1 MASPPSS
8 CSNPGGPAGVHPP
21 ERSPGTALPA
31 LSLATVRAV
40 SEPLHRFSA
49 RALRDAV
56 TARELSATE
65 VVFAHL
71 ERIEQVNPRIN
82 AIVTLVP
89 ERALADA
96 AALDAAAADGRPAGL
111 LQGLP
116 VAVKDL
122 IDTAGIRTTYGS
134 PIYARHVPA
143 EDDLI
148 VQRLRAAGAIVIGK
162 TNTPEFGAG
171 SHTFNDV
178 FGATRN
184 PYDLTRSAG
193 GSSGGAAAALGAGMI
208 PIADGSDLG
217 GSLRNPASFCNVVGL
232 RPAPG
237 RVAAPGPGDG
247 WSPMSQLGPMARTV
261 GDVALLLAAIAG
273 PDSRDPLAL
282 DAPFPAS
289 VDIPASLAGMRIAWS
304 ETVDGL
310 PVEPAVTA
318 ALRPA
323 RAALADLGAELTDTE
338 PDLRGADEVFETYRS
353 LAFGHGH
360 AEEARVHRELI
371 KEEVMADVRRGEAL
385 SVQDVMRAADL
396 RTELFRR
403 TSALLERYDLLA
415 LPTVQVVP
423 FDVELRWPATVAG
436 ETMERYYTWMR
447 SCSRITSTTLPA
459 VSLPAG
465 FTPEGLP
472 VGLQLV
478 GRHRGEARLLSL
490 AAVLEARLDAGSREP
505 AL

>member
-1 MASPPSS
+1 MA
-8 CSNPGGPAGVHPP
+8 
-21 ERSPGTALPA
+21 E
-31 LSLATVRAV
+31 
-40 SEPLHRFSA
+40 LHRLTA

-56 TARELSATE
+56 AARELSAVE
-65 VVFAHL
+65 VVSAHL
-71 ERIEQVNPRIN
+71 ERIEQVNARVN
-82 AIVTLVP
+82 AIVTLES

-96 AALDAAAADGRPAGL
+96 AALDAAAANGRPPGMLAGL
-111 LQGLP
+111 P
-116 VAVKDL
+116 IAVKDL
-122 IDTAGIRTTYGS
+122 VDTAGIRTTYGS
-134 PIYARHVPA
+134 PIYADHVPA
-143 EDDLI
+143 EDELI

-171 SHTFNDV
+171 SHTFNEV

-184 PYDLTRSAG
+184 PHDLSRSAG
-193 GSSGGAAAALGAGMI
+193 GSSGGGAAALAAGMV

-232 RPAPG
+232 RPSPG
-237 RVAAPGPGDG
+237 RVPSPESGDG

-261 GDVALLLAAIAG
+261 GDLALALAAIAG
-273 PDSRDPLAL
+273 PDARAPLAL
-282 DAPFPAS
+282 DEAFPAS
-289 VDIPASLAGMRIAWS
+289 LDTPASLAGVRVAWS

-310 PVEPAVTA
+310 PVEPAVTE
-318 ALRPA
+318 ALRAA
-323 RAALADLGAELTDTE
+323 RAALVDLGAQVTDSE

-353 LAFGHGH
+353 LAFGHAH
-360 AEEARVHRELI
+360 AEEALTHRELV
-371 KEEVMADVRRGEAL
+371 KDEVLADVARGAAL
-385 SVQDVMRAADL
+385 SVQDVLRAADL

-403 TSALLERYDLLA
+403 TSALLRDFDLLA

-423 FDVELRWPATVAG
+423 FDVELRWPESVAG
-436 ETMERYYTWMR
+436 VSMERYYTWMR

-459 VSLPAG
+459 LSLPAG

-478 GRHRGEARLLSL
+478 GRHRGEARLLAL
-490 AAVLEARLDAGSREP
+490 AAALEARLDAGAREP

>member
-1 MASPPSS
+1 MA
-8 CSNPGGPAGVHPP
+8 
-21 ERSPGTALPA
+21 E
-31 LSLATVRAV
+31 
-40 SEPLHRFSA
+40 LHRLTA

-56 TARELSATE
+56 AARELSAVE
-65 VVFAHL
+65 VVSAHL
-71 ERIEQVNPRIN
+71 ERIEQVNARVN
-82 AIVTLVP
+82 AIVTLES

-96 AALDAAAADGRPAGL
+96 AALDAAAANGRPPGMLAGL
-111 LQGLP
+111 P
-116 VAVKDL
+116 IAVKDL
-122 IDTAGIRTTYGS
+122 VDTAGIRTTYGS
-134 PIYARHVPA
+134 PIYADHVPA
-143 EDDLI
+143 EDELI

-171 SHTFNDV
+171 SHTFNEV

-184 PYDLTRSAG
+184 PHDLSRSAG
-193 GSSGGAAAALGAGMI
+193 GSSGGGAAALAAGMV

-232 RPAPG
+232 RPSPG
-237 RVAAPGPGDG
+237 RVPSPESGDG

-261 GDVALLLAAIAG
+261 GDLALALAAIAG
-273 PDSRDPLAL
+273 PDARAPLAL
-282 DAPFPAS
+282 DEAFPAS
-289 VDIPASLAGMRIAWS
+289 LDTPASLAGVRVAWS

-310 PVEPAVTA
+310 PVEPAVTE
-318 ALRPA
+318 ALRAA
-323 RAALADLGAELTDTE
+323 RAALVDLGAQVTDSE

-353 LAFGHGH
+353 LAFGHAH
-360 AEEARVHRELI
+360 AEEALTHRELV
-371 KEEVMADVRRGEAL
+371 KDEVLADVARGAAL
-385 SVQDVMRAADL
+385 SVQDVLRAADL

-403 TSALLERYDLLA
+403 TSALLRNFDLLA

-423 FDVELRWPATVAG
+423 FDVELRWPESVAG
-436 ETMERYYTWMR
+436 VSMERYYTWMR

-459 VSLPAG
+459 LSLPAG

-478 GRHRGEARLLSL
+478 GRHRGEARLLAL
-490 AAVLEARLDAGSREP
+490 AAALEARLDAGAREP

>member
-1 MASPPSS
+1 
-8 CSNPGGPAGVHPP
+8 
-21 ERSPGTALPA
+21 
-31 LSLATVRAV
+31 V
-40 SEPLHRFSA
+40 SEPLHRLSA

-56 TARELSATE
+56 AARELSATE
-65 VVFAHL
+65 VVSAHL
-71 ERIEQVNPRIN
+71 ERIEEVNPRVN

-96 AALDAAAADGRPAGL
+96 AALDATAADGHPAGL

-122 IDTAGIRTTYGS
+122 VDTAGIRTTYGS
-134 PIYARHVPA
+134 PIYAHHVPA
-143 EDDLI
+143 GDELI
-148 VQRLRAAGAIVIGK
+148 VQRLRGAGAIVIGK

-171 SHTFNDV
+171 SHTFNEV

-184 PYDLTRSAG
+184 PYHLGRSAG
-193 GSSGGAAAALGAGMI
+193 GSSGGAAAALAAGMV

-237 RVAAPGPGDG
+237 RVPSPGSGDG
-247 WSPMSQLGPMARTV
+247 WSPMSQLGPMARTI
-261 GDVALLLAAIAG
+261 DDLALLLAAIAG
-273 PDSRDPLAL
+273 PDPRAPLAL
-282 DAPFPAS
+282 DEVLPAA
-289 VDIPASLAGMRIAWS
+289 VDTPASLAGMRVAWS

-310 PVEPAVTA
+310 PVERAVTA
-318 ALRPA
+318 ALRDA
-323 RAALADLGAELTDTE
+323 RAALVDLGAEVTDLE
-338 PDLRGADEVFETYRS
+338 PDLAGADEVFETYRS
-353 LAFGHGH
+353 LAFAHGH
-360 AEEARVHRELI
+360 ADEARAHRGLV
-371 KEEVMADVRRGEAL
+371 KDEVLADVRRGVAL
-385 SVQDVMRAADL
+385 SVDDVMRAADL

-403 TSALLERYDLLA
+403 TSALLERFDLLA

-423 FDVELRWPATVAG
+423 FDVDLRWPATVAG
-436 ETMERYYTWMR
+436 QAMERYYTWMR

-459 VSLPAG
+459 LSLPAG

-490 AAVLEARLDAGSREP
+490 AAALESRLDAGAREP

>member
-1 MASPPSS
+1 M
-8 CSNPGGPAGVHPP
+8 
-21 ERSPGTALPA
+21 
-31 LSLATVRAV
+31 
-40 SEPLHRFSA
+40 SEHLHRLSA

-56 TARELSATE
+56 AARELSATE
-65 VVFAHL
+65 VVSAHL
-71 ERIEQVNPRIN
+71 ERIDEVNPRVN

-96 AALDAAAADGRPAGL
+96 AALDAADGRPAGL

-122 IDTAGIRTTYGS
+122 VDTAGIRTTYGS
-134 PIYARHVPA
+134 PIYADHVPA

-162 TNTPEFGAG
+162 SNTPEFGAG
-171 SHTFNDV
+171 SHTFNEV

-184 PYDLTRSAG
+184 PYDLSRSAG
-193 GSSGGAAAALGAGMI
+193 GSSGGAAAALAAGMV

-217 GSLRNPASFCNVVGL
+217 GSLRNPASFCNVAGL

-237 RVAAPGPGDG
+237 RVPAPESGDG

-261 GDVALLLAAIAG
+261 GDLALLLAAIAG
-273 PDSRDPLAL
+273 PDPRAPLAL
-282 DAPFPAS
+282 DEAFPAV
-289 VDIPASLAGMRIAWS
+289 VDTPGSLAGVRVAWS

-318 ALRPA
+318 ALRGA
-323 RAALADLGAELTDTE
+323 RAALVDLGAEVTDSE
-338 PDLRGADEVFETYRS
+338 PDLADADEVFETYRS

-360 AEEARVHRELI
+360 AAEARTHPGLV
-371 KEEVMADVRRGEAL
+371 KDEVLADVRRGEAL
-385 SVQDVMRAADL
+385 SVDDVMRAADL

-403 TSALLERYDLLA
+403 TSALLERFDLLA

-423 FDVELRWPATVAG
+423 FDLDLRWPATVVG
-436 ETMERYYTWMR
+436 EEMERYYTWMR

-459 VSLPAG
+459 LSLPAG

-490 AAVLEARLDAGSREP
+490 AAALEARLDAGAREP
-505 AL
+505 GL